1 MKKRR
6 AASVAAVVVGLVVLL
21 IHFFI
26 SPLADGLVRV
36 VGVLE
41 LAAIFLTVFTSV
53 RLGAKQ
59 R

>member
-1 MKKRR
+1 MKKLR

-36 VGVLE
+36 VGILE